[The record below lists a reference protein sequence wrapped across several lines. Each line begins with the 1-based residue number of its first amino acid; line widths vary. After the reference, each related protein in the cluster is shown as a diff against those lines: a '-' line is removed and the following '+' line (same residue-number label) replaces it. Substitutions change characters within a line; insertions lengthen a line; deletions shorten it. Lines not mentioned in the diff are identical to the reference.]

1 MSGKYIVHQ
10 SNYGRKT
17 LKYNIYKIKS
27 YCIWNMHEHDS
38 CSIIIYVMVYA
49 QIDNIQWSLAF
60 IPEKRMMFHTTFPQ
74 MFGPSLWSNF
84 KSIGMFIILK

>member
-1 MSGKYIVHQ
+1 
-10 SNYGRKT
+10 
-17 LKYNIYKIKS
+17 
-27 YCIWNMHEHDS
+27 MHEHDS

-74 MFGPSLWSNF
+74 MFGPSL
-84 KSIGMFIILK
+84 